1 MKFIKQV
8 FYTALIVTVIV
19 AVYQSFSPQS
29 EDSLNKFGFSLD
41 NAKSHVANIAKE
53 PHYVGSAAHA
63 KVRNYIS
70 QQLSDIGIE
79 DVHTQQGFSL
89 TDDGNLTIPENI
101 VGRIKAPNPK
111 LNSGAV
117 LLLSHYD
124 SAPHSSYGASDA
136 ASGVAVIIE
145 SLRAFLATNPKF
157 NNDIIICFT
166 DAEELGL
173 NGAELFVRQH
183 PWVKDVGVVLNFEAR
198 GSGGPSNMIVET
210 NYGNAQ
216 LIKHVQNA
224 GVNYPMAN
232 SLMYSVYKLL
242 PNDTDSTVF
251 REKADMPSLFFAF
264 IDDHFDYHT
273 ALDTPKRLDDSSL
286 LHQADY
292 LMHLLP
298 EFASANLSLLNT
310 SQDQVYVN
318 FANLKLLS
326 YSYSWSWPL
335 LIVGLV
341 LWLLVIYLGLQ
352 KQRFQLKHLGKSL
365 ILWFLLLIGLPL
377 MVTGIYYLIRAIY
390 PQYQS
395 ILQGFTY
402 NGHDYIWFVV
412 FVILA
417 ALIGITRHYQH
428 KFGTAAMY
436 SSFGLLA
443 WCVCLGFNLALPGAN
458 YFILPLFFGFLGMFV
473 FNTKLKY
480 KRFIALILGGPVLVL
495 FTPFIQF
502 FPVGLGLSMLGLSV
516 LFIVLS
522 FGFIQV
528 AVCSNFAS
536 RLSSYA
542 LLILAIVFFVK
553 AHFSA
558 EFTTDRPLPN
568 SLNYHVDLD
577 QKQAHWLSYDTELDN
592 YTSTYFSAEDTL
604 LYESHFSSKY
614 NSKATF
620 MSEAPYFDMP
630 KAKIK
635 LDTLEITSKTISYQL
650 KILPSPKTKRLTLN
664 TEKNINFIDFSINQ
678 LSADSVYFDKKAYHI
693 FKKRFSNRLFDYYVV
708 NQEPINIKFTIGRLQ
723 DLNFVLHQINYE
735 LLNESRLNVKTRQK
749 NQIPKPFIVND
760 AIISTQNFT
769 VNEL

>member
-1 MKFIKQV
+1 MKFIKQ
-8 FYTALIVTVIV
+8 FFFTALLIVVVV
-19 AVYQSFSPQS
+19 AVYQSFSPQT
-29 EDSLNKFGFSLD
+29 EDSLNNPNFSLG
-41 NAKSHVANIAKE
+41 NVKAHVTNIAKE
-53 PHYVGSAAHA
+53 PHYVGSTAHA
-63 KVRNYIS
+63 KVSNYIS
-70 QQLSDIGIE
+70 QELTDIGIA

-101 VGRIKAPNPK
+101 LGRIKATNPK
-111 LNSGAV
+111 PSHKAI

-145 SLRAFLATNPKF
+145 SLRAFLATNPQF
-157 NNDIIICFT
+157 ENDIIICFS

-183 PWVKDVGVVLNFEAR
+183 PWAKDVEMVLNFEAR

-216 LIKHVQNA
+216 IIKHVQNA

-251 REKADMPSLFFAF
+251 REKADIPSLFFAF

-273 ALDTPKRLDDSSL
+273 SLDVPNRLDDTSL

-292 LMHLLP
+292 LMHLIP
-298 EFASANLSLLNT
+298 EFASADLGLLNT
-310 SQDQVYVN
+310 SEDQVYVN

-335 LIVGLV
+335 LIIGLV
-341 LWLLVIYLGLQ
+341 LWLIVIYSGLQ
-352 KQRFQLKHLGKSL
+352 RQRFQLKDIGKSL

-377 MVTGIYYLIRAIY
+377 IATGIYYLIRAIY

-402 NGHDYIWFVV
+402 NGHDYIWGIV
-412 FVILA
+412 FIVLA
-417 ALIGITRHYQH
+417 LLISTTRYYQ
-428 KFGTAAMY
+428 KKLGTAAIY
-436 SSFGLLA
+436 TSFGLLA
-443 WCVCLGFNLALPGAN
+443 WCVCLVFNLALPGAN
-458 YFILPLFFGFLGMFV
+458 YFILPLFFGFFGMFV
-473 FNTKLKY
+473 FNLRLKY
-480 KRFIALILGGPVLVL
+480 KRFTALVLGCPALVL

-502 FPVGLGLSMLGLSV
+502 FPVGLGLSMLGLSA
-516 LFIVLS
+516 LFIMLS

-528 AVCSNFAS
+528 AITSNLAS

-542 LLILAIVFFVK
+542 LVILAIVFFVK

-558 EFTTDRPLPN
+558 EFTTERPRPN
-568 SLNYHVDLD
+568 SLNYHVNLD
-577 QKQAHWLSYDTELDN
+577 QNQAYWLSYDTELDS

-604 LYESHFSSKY
+604 ISDSDFSSKY

-620 MSEAPYFDMP
+620 MSGAPYIDFA
-630 KAKIK
+630 KAKVK
-635 LDTLEITSKTISYQL
+635 LDTLEETKASISYQL
-650 KILPSPKTKRLTLN
+650 EIFPSPKTKRLTLN
-664 TEKNINFIDFSINQ
+664 ADQNINFLDFSINQ
-678 LSADSVYFDKKAYHI
+678 LTADSIYLDNKAYHI

-708 NQEPINIKFTIGRLQ
+708 NQEPIKIKFSVDRSEEF
-723 DLNFVLHQINYE
+723 NFMLHQINYD
-735 LLNESRLNVKTRQK
+735 LLNEARLSVRPRKE

-760 AIISTQNFT
+760 AIICSQKII
-769 VNEL
+769 VNEQ